1 MTAEEFKKLRQW
13 IGTQR
18 YAAEQLGY
26 DVASLRRFEN
36 GVTPIPKVLEL
47 AIHCLTHHPME
58 IAHLKAIFAI
68 QRKKYLALVREQKEK
83 RA

>member
-13 IGTQR
+13 LGTQR
-18 YAAEQLGY
+18 HAAEQLGY

-47 AIHCLTHHPME
+47 AIHCLVQHPIE
-58 IAHLKAIFAI
+58 IAGLREQFAI
-68 QRKKYLALVREQKEK
+68 QRKKYLELRQSIRGKQ
-83 RA
+83 